1 MLEKLNPSSQS
12 GGSCSR
18 IFRILGILACVVMA
32 EAQPTEPTT
41 ADSGGPAYGYSL
53 DSRPGPDETAMELGL
68 IGIWEH
74 SSPEGTILLE
84 IVSEDLLIISG
95 TKAKYRLVPGA
106 IRLIDEYGEFDYPF
120 YIDRDC
126 LVLTMIGGDQKP
138 RDVTFDRMDMST
150 DRKTQTKKS
159 RPVQ

>member
-1 MLEKLNPSSQS
+1 
-12 GGSCSR
+12 
-18 IFRILGILACVVMA
+18 
-32 EAQPTEPTT
+32 
-41 ADSGGPAYGYSL
+41 
-53 DSRPGPDETAMELGL
+53 MELGL

-138 RDVTFDRMDMST
+138 RAVTFDRIDMST
-150 DRKTQTKKS
+150 DRTTQMKKS
-159 RPVQ
+159 TPVQ